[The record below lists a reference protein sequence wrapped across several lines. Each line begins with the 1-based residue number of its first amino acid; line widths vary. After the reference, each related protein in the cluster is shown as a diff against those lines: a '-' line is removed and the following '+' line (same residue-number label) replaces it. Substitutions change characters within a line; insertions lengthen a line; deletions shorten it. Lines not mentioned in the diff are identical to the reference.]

1 MADTNDMMNNIM
13 GLLNNSEAKGK
24 LIDAISALSSS
35 GTHHEEKETDNNSV
49 SSSSFDLPVQL
60 GNDETFEAV
69 MRIKNMLHRFNS
81 TSDDRIGPLNA
92 IKPYIRTGKKKNVDM
107 AINFIK
113 ILNFSNSFKM

>member
-35 GTHHEEKETDNNSV
+35 GTHQEEKETDNNSV

-60 GNDETFEAV
+60 GNDETFDAV
-69 MRIKNMLHRFNS
+69 MRIKNMLDRFNS
-81 TSDDRIGPLNA
+81 ISDDRIGLLNA

>member
-35 GTHHEEKETDNNSV
+35 GTHQEEKETDNNSV

-60 GNDETFEAV
+60 GNDDTFDAV
-69 MRIKNMLHRFNS
+69 MRIKNMLDRFNS
-81 TSDDRIGPLNA
+81 ISDDRIGLLNA